1 MAALSK
7 SYLSTK
13 SNSNECIVED
23 NLKKIKIKK
32 IKLIIIVQLNI
43 KKI

>member
-7 SYLSTK
+7 SYLSNK

-23 NLKKIKIKK
+23 NLKKIKS
-32 IKLIIIVQLNI
+32 
-43 KKI
+43 